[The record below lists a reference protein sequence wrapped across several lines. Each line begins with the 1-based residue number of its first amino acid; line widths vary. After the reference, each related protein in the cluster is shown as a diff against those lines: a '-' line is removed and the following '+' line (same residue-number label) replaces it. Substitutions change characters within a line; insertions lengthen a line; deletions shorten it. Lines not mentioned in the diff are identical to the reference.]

1 MLGEAGLCLAEDEA
15 RLPGVAGVL
24 TPATAFD
31 GVLVE
36 RLKAAGMTFEAR
48 RQDLAPLDQ

>member
-1 MLGEAGLCLAEDEA
+1 MLGEAGLCLAEDTD

-36 RLKAAGMTFEAR
+36 RLRAAGMTFEAR
-48 RQDLAPLDQ
+48 RQDGAAPA